1 MANLKIQFLNKK
13 LNNPLVLASG
23 IMGSNFGSLLR
34 MSQTK
39 IGALTTK
46 SVSLEAKLGHPN
58 PIVVEYEHGFL
69 NCVGLANGG
78 IEKMSGEIKK
88 FRAEHSTPILL
99 SIFEN
104 TAEKFVELAQKASE
118 LPVDFLEVNISCPNV
133 EKEFG
138 KPIAT
143 DPNKTYEVVSKIK
156 KVSKLPII
164 VKLSPNV
171 HSIVEVG
178 LAAEKA
184 GADAICAINTIGP
197 GMLIDLETQKPILS
211 NKVGGVSGPAIR
223 PVAIKCIY
231 DLYQNLKIPI
241 LGMGGVKSAEDVIE
255 LMLAGAT
262 LVGIGSAVY
271 YEGPEVFNKINDDLN
286 DWLDKHNIKNITE
299 IIGKAHD

>member
-1 MANLKIQFLNKK
+1 MSNLEIQFLNKK
-13 LNNPLVLASG
+13 LSNPLVLASG
-23 IMGSNFGSLLR
+23 IMGSNFGSMLR

-39 IGALTTK
+39 IGAITTK
-46 SVSLEAKLGHPN
+46 SVSIEAKLGHPN
-58 PIVVEYEHGFL
+58 PIVMEYEHGFL

-88 FRAEHSTPILL
+88 FRAEHDTPILL

-104 TAEKFVELAQKASE
+104 TGEKFVELAQKASE
-118 LPVDFLEVNISCPNV
+118 LPVDFLEINISCPNV
-133 EKEFG
+133 EKKFG

-143 DPNKTYEVVSKIK
+143 DPKKTYEVVSKIK
-156 KVSKLPII
+156 EVSKLPII

-184 GADAICAINTIGP
+184 GADGICAINTIGP

-231 DLYQNLKIPI
+231 DLYKNLKIPI

-262 LVGIGSAVY
+262 LVGMGSAVY
-271 YEGPEVFNKINDDLN
+271 YEGIEVFSRINDGLN
-286 DWLDKHNIKNITE
+286 DWLDKHNVENIADL
-299 IIGKAHD
+299 IGKAH

>member
-1 MANLKIQFLNKK
+1 MSNLEIQFLNKE
-13 LNNPLVLASG
+13 LTNPLVLASG
-23 IMGSNFGSLLR
+23 IMGSNFGSLVR
-34 MSQTK
+34 MAQTK
-39 IGALTTK
+39 IGAITTK
-46 SVSLEAKLGHPN
+46 SVSIEPKLGHPN
-58 PIVVEYEHGFL
+58 PIVAEYESGFL

-78 IEKMSGEIKK
+78 IEKMKGEIEK
-88 FRAEHSTPILL
+88 FRKKHKTPILL
-99 SIFEN
+99 SIFEH
-104 TAEKFVELAQKASE
+104 TGEKFVELTKKASE
-118 LPVDFLEVNISCPNV
+118 LPVDFLEINLSCPNV

-143 DPNKTYEVVSKIK
+143 DPDKTYEVVKRIK
-156 KVSKLPII
+156 EVSKLPII

-171 HSIVEVG
+171 HSIVDVG

-184 GADAICAINTIGP
+184 GADAVCAINTIGP

-211 NKVGGVSGPAIR
+211 NKVGGVSGPAIK

-262 LVGIGSAVY
+262 LVGMGSVVY
-271 YEGPEVFNKINDDLN
+271 YEGIEVFSRINDELN
-286 DWLDKHNIKNITE
+286 DWLDQHNIKDINE

>member
-1 MANLKIQFLNKK
+1 
-13 LNNPLVLASG
+13 
-23 IMGSNFGSLLR
+23 MGSNFGSLLR

>member
-1 MANLKIQFLNKK
+1 MANLEIQFLNKTFQ
-13 LNNPLVLASG
+13 NPLVLASG
-23 IMGSNFGSLLR
+23 IMGSNFGSLVR

-39 IGALTTK
+39 IGAITTK
-46 SVSLEAKLGHPN
+46 SVSIEAKLGHPN

-88 FRAEHSTPILL
+88 FRKEHDAPILL

-104 TAEKFVELAQKASE
+104 TGEKFVELAKKASE
-118 LPVDFLEVNISCPNV
+118 LPVDFLEINISCPNV

-143 DPNKTYEVVSKIK
+143 DPDKTYEVVSKIK
-156 KVSKLPII
+156 EVSKLPII

-241 LGMGGVKSAEDVIE
+241 LGMGGVSSAEDVLE

-262 LVGIGSAVY
+262 LVGMGSAVY
-271 YEGPEVFNKINDDLN
+271 YEGIEVFTKINDELN
-286 DWLDKHNIKNITE
+286 DWLDKHNINNIADL
-299 IIGKAHD
+299 IGQAH

>member
-1 MANLKIQFLNKK
+1 
-13 LNNPLVLASG
+13 
-23 IMGSNFGSLLR
+23 MGSNFGSLLR

-104 TAEKFVELAQKASE
+104 TGEKFVELAQKASE
-118 LPVDFLEVNISCPNV
+118 LPVDFLEINISCPNV
-133 EKEFG
+133 EKKFG

-164 VKLSPNV
+164 VKLSPNC
-171 HSIVEVG
+171 SITIVEVG

-211 NKVGGVSGPAIR
+211 NKSWWSFWT
-223 PVAIKCIY
+223 CY
-231 DLYQNLKIPI
+231 
-241 LGMGGVKSAEDVIE
+241 
-255 LMLAGAT
+255 
-262 LVGIGSAVY
+262 
-271 YEGPEVFNKINDDLN
+271 
-286 DWLDKHNIKNITE
+286 
-299 IIGKAHD
+299 